1 MKRSIIMMSV
11 AQWEKRKW
19 VRSTISTS
27 SFGRDFDFDDGE
39 NINMNINI
47 KCKYNIK

>member
-1 MKRSIIMMSV
+1 MSV

-27 SFGRDFDFDDGE
+27 SFGRDFDFYDGE
-39 NINMNINI
+39 NINMNMNINI
-47 KCKYNIK
+47 KHKYNII

>member
-1 MKRSIIMMSV
+1 MMSV

-39 NINMNINI
+39 NINMNVNI

>member
-1 MKRSIIMMSV
+1 MMSV

-27 SFGRDFDFDDGE
+27 SFGRDCGEEDDCNGRDDYVA
-39 NINMNINI
+39 NNRAP
-47 KCKYNIK
+47 KC

>member
-1 MKRSIIMMSV
+1 MMSV

-27 SFGRDFDFDDGE
+27 SFGRDFDLYDVE
-39 NINMNINI
+39 NINQIININM
-47 KCKYNIK
+47 KGKYNMI